1 MRHFF
6 FLFAVLNAT
15 AGSLLAQTVLVSEPY
30 SIRNDFGYEL
40 IGRLRDRILVFRDR
54 NDHFS
59 VQAYDEQMRLSWMR
73 DLDDLDKKGIQVLS
87 VTCGRD
93 DFSVVYKLKRKG
105 RYYLRVHKYDPG
117 AQLIDTLTV
126 KQFGERLYTPPAL
139 DILRSE
145 DHNCIA
151 IYNSGERGLI
161 EAVCVRLDKMK
172 ILWDQAV
179 SIPVDQPDSGLRA
192 MTLADNGDLYV
203 VSEWYNR
210 RNRLDEHELRLT
222 QVSGQ
227 NQYHYRIPLRE
238 YLTHDL
244 DVIPDGYNGQAVI
257 AGFYSDKGRERAHGV
272 FMIRADVRAEQT
284 LLSAYA
290 PFDLRLLS
298 AIRKRDYEDE
308 TSKGVDDAKVTRLLL
323 REDGGLVVVAERS
336 HEILRGAMSGRGMFR
351 EGMRAIIDFYYD
363 DIIAIALHADGTA
376 HWSAVL
382 HKKQYSQDD
391 EGVFS
396 SFFLMR
402 APERISFLFNDEI
415 KYESTSSA
423 YGLYANGYY
432 ERSSL
437 INTVNANLRL
447 RYRDALQIG
456 PRECLIPSELRN
468 KMRLVLLKM

>member
-1 MRHFF
+1 MWRHF
-6 FLFAVLNAT
+6 FLFAVLST
-15 AGSLLAQTVLVSEPY
+15 LVSDICGQQVLVSDPY

-73 DLDDLDKKGIQVLS
+73 DLDDLEKKGIQILS

-93 DFSVVYKLKRKG
+93 DFSVIYKLKRRG

-126 KQFGERLYTPPAL
+126 KAYGEQSFSPISL
-139 DILRSE
+139 DVLRSE

-151 IYNSGERGLI
+151 VYNTGERGFI
-161 EAVCVRLDKMK
+161 EAVCLRLDKMQV
-172 ILWDQAV
+172 LWDQAI

-192 MTLADNGDLYV
+192 MTLANNGDWFV
-203 VSEWYNR
+203 IAEWYNR
-210 RNRLDEHELRLT
+210 RNRIDEHELRIT
-222 QVSGQ
+222 QASGGKQ
-227 NQYHYRIPLRE
+227 FQHRIPLRE

-244 DVIPDGYNGQAVI
+244 DAIPDNENGQIVI
-257 AGFYSDKGRERAHGV
+257 GGLYSDKGRERAHGTFV
-272 FMIRADVRAEQT
+272 VRADARAGQT
-284 LLSAYA
+284 LVSAYM
-290 PFDLRLLS
+290 PFELRLLS
-298 AIRKRDYEDE
+298 AIRKRDYDDE
-308 TSKGVDDAKVTRLLL
+308 TSKGLDDAKVARLLL
-323 REDGGLVVVAERS
+323 RQDGGLVIIAERS
-336 HEILRGAMSGRGMFR
+336 HEILRGTMAGRGMFR

-363 DIIAIALHADGTA
+363 DIIAIALHPDGTT
-376 HWSAVL
+376 HWSTVL

-396 SFFLMR
+396 SFFLML
-402 APERISFLFNDEI
+402 APERVSFLFNDEI

-432 ERSSL
+432 ERNSL
-437 INTVNANLRL
+437 INTVNTNLRL